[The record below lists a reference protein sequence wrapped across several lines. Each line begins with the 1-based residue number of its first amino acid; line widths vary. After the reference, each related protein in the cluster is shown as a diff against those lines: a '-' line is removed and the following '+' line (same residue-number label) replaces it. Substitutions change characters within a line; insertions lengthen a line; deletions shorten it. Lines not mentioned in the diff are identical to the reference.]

1 MPRGIILLIFSLLS
15 LWQKSAPRDR
25 RPVVYSHALF
35 TLVITFLSQGHLVL
49 QHHFRVREQCGTA
62 HNLTCAEQ
70 TCNWGTAVIS
80 LSTICWG
87 RTSAPVHGLCGPSL
101 AVDEKNSSCKYFPQ
115 TPFGQ
120 AQNVWNLPISLPS
133 FSLSL
138 RLQNYPKPVKSSTM
152 EHFSST
158 HTLHTSSPGDMRGT
172 KLLGHQQTS
181 FKEGLQADRLLSFT
195 LLNLM
200 CFNHVF
206 Y

>member
-1 MPRGIILLIFSLLS
+1 M
-15 LWQKSAPRDR
+15 
-25 RPVVYSHALF
+25 
-35 TLVITFLSQGHLVL
+35 
-49 QHHFRVREQCGTA
+49 
-62 HNLTCAEQ
+62 
-70 TCNWGTAVIS
+70 IS

-101 AVDEKNSSCKYFPQ
+101 ADDDKNSSCKYFPQ

-172 KLLGHQQTS
+172 TLLGHQQTI
-181 FKEGLQADRLLSFT
+181 FKEGLQADRLLGLCKLFSLFT
-195 LLNLM
+195 LFLYCSILCASIMFSIKNL
-200 CFNHVF
+200 HGDKKWLLS
-206 Y
+206 